1 MDYFWDEQHEQPSY
15 IDANPRITEP
25 MNGVVNGINLADL
38 QVQLS
43 LNRDILSPPP
53 LNPGFKSHN
62 TIQALMGTANHRHA
76 RRDVLREM
84 YRVLFSKNIYKGSQ
98 EGMIPIRHD
107 LPSILPLA
115 LVFADLLLDPKR
127 AQQLAQKT
135 IANYSLGSAI
145 PKLAIMDP
153 QCLI

>member
-1 MDYFWDEQHEQPSY
+1 
-15 IDANPRITEP
+15 
-25 MNGVVNGINLADL
+25 
-38 QVQLS
+38 
-43 LNRDILSPPP
+43 
-53 LNPGFKSHN
+53 
-62 TIQALMGTANHRHA
+62 
-76 RRDVLREM
+76 M

-127 AQQLAQKT
+127 EQQLAQKT

-145 PKLAIMDP
+145 PKLAVMDP